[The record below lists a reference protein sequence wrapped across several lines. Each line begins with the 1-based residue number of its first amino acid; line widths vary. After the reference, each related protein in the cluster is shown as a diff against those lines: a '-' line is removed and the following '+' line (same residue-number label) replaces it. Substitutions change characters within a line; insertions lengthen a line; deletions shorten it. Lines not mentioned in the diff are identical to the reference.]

1 MELLVCGSKQFNW
14 KSLEEATDYDGGFTK
29 DSETIK
35 IFWDVIHNEFNDQQK
50 RLFLQVSDVSVLS
63 DGSWKVR

>member
-29 DSETIK
+29 DSESIR
-35 IFWDVIHNEFNDQQK
+35 IFWDVIHNEFDDKQK
-50 RLFLQVSDVSVLS
+50 RLFLQVCYGL
-63 DGSWKVR
+63 